1 MVSLQGK
8 LKLDYM
14 IKEGYKRGY
23 YRRIPIYARESTA
36 FGVELEGRN
45 WFYGL
50 LVDFMLFVDTEI
62 LMVEG
67 FDIWIEEDNN

>member
-1 MVSLQGK
+1 
-8 LKLDYM
+8 M
-14 IKEGYKRGY
+14 IKEGYRRGY
-23 YRRIPIYARESTA
+23 YRRIPIYARDTID

-50 LVDFMLFVDTEI
+50 LLDFMLFVDTEI